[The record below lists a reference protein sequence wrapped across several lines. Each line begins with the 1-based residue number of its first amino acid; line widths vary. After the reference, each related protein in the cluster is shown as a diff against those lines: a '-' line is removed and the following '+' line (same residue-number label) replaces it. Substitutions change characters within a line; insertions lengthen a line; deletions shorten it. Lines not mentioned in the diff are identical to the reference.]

1 MEIKYCPEC
10 RCENLLTAKFCMG
23 CSEEFPKLNIS
34 KKASST
40 SVSPLKVTKKPK
52 ISLVVDT
59 ENPDQPIDDEE
70 EMDGDIP
77 VVDEDSMGN
86 VFLQVMNSQGLLNEK
101 PKGVK
106 LGEAIATSNEPK
118 IRRRPPADLPKT
130 GKEILAQTKNVRNQ
144 D

>member
-23 CSEEFPKLNIS
+23 CSEEFPKIAIS
-34 KKASST
+34 KKIQSSPVPVKT
-40 SVSPLKVTKKPK
+40 FKKAK

-59 ENPDQPIDDEE
+59 ENPDQPINSEE
-70 EMDGDIP
+70 EDIGEIP
-77 VVDEDSMGN
+77 VIDEDSMGN
-86 VFLQVMNSQGLLNEK
+86 VFIQAMNSQGLLNDK
-101 PKGVK
+101 PKGIR

-118 IRRRPPADLPKT
+118 IKRRPPANMPKT
-130 GKEILAQTKNVRNQ
+130 GKEILEQTKNIRSR